1 MCIGTISFEPQ
12 ANTVALD
19 QIKAL
24 NGYTCEVHHD

>member
-1 MCIGTISFEPQ
+1 MCIWTTTFEIQ

-19 QIKAL
+19 LIKPL

>member
-1 MCIGTISFEPQ
+1 MCIETISFELR

-19 QIKAL
+19 QIKPL